1 MKMYGNWRSAAA
13 FRVRIAMNLKGIAY
27 EEIFLDLDAGD
38 QFQPDFLKINPQ
50 GAVPALFDGD
60 DDVDDDVDD
69 ERDALPDAD
78 DWLGKGDALT
88 DVGDAPG
95 SATTLPCEPRSN
107 VANAATPPASA
118 APARKLRAMVDFFN
132 PETPPSPEVNFFS
145 GSTTSSC
152 MSRAPSGVFSSP
164 GPSGC
169 GVLVS
174 GMIRR
179 PVSCRRV
186 LAMVQPYVS
195 SNSSPMQ

>member
-1 MKMYGNWRSAAA
+1 MLDEPVLDEEEGVEDDAPDEGREGPPDGAAVCEPPGA
-13 FRVRIAMNLKGIAY
+13 DEV
-27 EEIFLDLDAGD
+27 GD
-38 QFQPDFLKINPQ
+38 P
-50 GAVPALFDGD
+50 PALFDGD
-60 DDVDDDVDD
+60 DNVDDDVDD